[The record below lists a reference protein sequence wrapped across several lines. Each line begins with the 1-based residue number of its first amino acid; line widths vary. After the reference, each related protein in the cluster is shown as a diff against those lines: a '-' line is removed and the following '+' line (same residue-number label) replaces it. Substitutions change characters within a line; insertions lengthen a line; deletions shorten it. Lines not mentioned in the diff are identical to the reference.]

1 MKKTSLLQPS
11 QSRSLLILAYWPA
24 AATVLLL
31 AFAAYLYMPHRVG
44 LGGMKI
50 LWPLNSVLAAVGCF
64 CLTRRWISSF
74 DSSLLA
80 AIIYGFGPFGL
91 SFVSY
96 HPLAG
101 LSYVAVPWLL
111 CPAVYYQSGQ
121 TSGMIKT
128 LITALLSLL
137 PFAAIAGL
145 FWLAA
150 HHWAGPLFLMPKNKL
165 LEPADLWGILTPVLF
180 ASNHFAIGFYHM
192 PLICILMGLFVFVL
206 SGKETLLVPV
216 MGAIVLSLM
225 SPICEVT
232 PIVWLSFAA
241 LFLSICAGLGL
252 QSLAWAGKADRFWI
266 LACVI
271 ASLLLAGG
279 NYLMTGRHPGQA
291 DYSQAAMLFLASA
304 AAVGLIFLLTQLNL
318 KLTLFRWAVLFGVCV
333 YDLWMTAPRLV
344 DSLF

>member
-1 MKKTSLLQPS
+1 MKNTSPS
-11 QSRSLLILAYWPA
+11 LPGLTKSAMIRALRPVA
-24 AATVLLL
+24 AVILLL
-31 AFAAYLYMPHRVG
+31 AFAAWLYRPHWFG

-64 CLTRRWISSF
+64 VLTRRWISSF
-74 DSSLLA
+74 DASLLA
-80 AIIYGFGPFGL
+80 AVIYGFGPFGL

-121 TSGMIKT
+121 ASGISKT
-128 LITALLSLL
+128 LITSLLSLL

-165 LEPADLWGILTPVLF
+165 LEPADLWGMITPMIF
-180 ASNHFAIGFYHM
+180 TSNHFAIGFYHM
-192 PLICILMGLFVFVL
+192 PLICILMGLCAFAL

-216 MGAIVLSLM
+216 LGAIVLSLL

-241 LFLSICAGLGL
+241 LFLSVCAGLGL
-252 QSLAWAGKADRFWI
+252 QALAWAGKADRFWI

-271 ASLLLAGG
+271 AALLLAGC
-279 NYLMTGRHPGQA
+279 NYLMAGRHPGQA
-291 DYSQAAMLFLASA
+291 DYHQAAVLFLATA
-304 AAVGLIFLLTQLNL
+304 AAIGLVFLLTQLNL
-318 KLTLFRWAVLFGVCV
+318 KLTLFRWLVLFGVCV
-333 YDLWMTAPRLV
+333 YDLWVTAPRLV

>member
-1 MKKTSLLQPS
+1 MKKTSLSQPN
-11 QSRSLLILAYWPA
+11 QSRSLVVLAYWPA

-31 AFAAYLYMPHRVG
+31 AFAVYLYMPHRTG

-64 CLTRRWISSF
+64 CLTRRWVSSF

-80 AIIYGFGPFGL
+80 AVIYGFGPFGL

-101 LSYVAVPWLL
+101 LSYAVVPWLL

-121 TSGMIKT
+121 MSGMRKT
-128 LITALLSLL
+128 LITSLLSLL

-150 HHWAGPLFLMPKNKL
+150 HHWAGPLFLMPKNKM
-165 LEPADLWGILTPVLF
+165 LEPADLWGMITPLIF
-180 ASNHFAIGFYHM
+180 TSNHFAIGFYHM
-192 PLICILMGLFVFVL
+192 PLICILMGLFIFVL

-225 SPICEVT
+225 PPICNVT

-241 LFLSICAGLGL
+241 LFLSICSALGL

-271 ASLLLAGG
+271 SAMLLAGC
-279 NYLMTGRHPGQA
+279 NYLMGLSHPQQTDYHQA
-291 DYSQAAMLFLASA
+291 TFLFLASA
-304 AAVGLIFLLTQLNL
+304 GAMGFIFLLTQMNL
-318 KLTLFRWAVLFGVCV
+318 RLTLFRWIVLFGLCA
-333 YDLWMTAPRLV
+333 YDLWITAPMLV

>member
-1 MKKTSLLQPS
+1 MKNNSIAQTGLNKNNMIRLLLPV
-11 QSRSLLILAYWPA
+11 A
-24 AATVLLL
+24 AVILLL
-31 AFAAYLYMPHRVG
+31 AFAGYLYRPHWFG
-44 LGGMKI
+44 LGGIKL

-64 CLTRRWISSF
+64 VLTRRWISSF
-74 DSSLLA
+74 VASLLA
-80 AIIYGFGPFGL
+80 GVIYGFGPFGL

-121 TSGMIKT
+121 TSRMLKT
-128 LITALLSLL
+128 LITSLLSLL

-150 HHWAGPLFLMPKNKL
+150 HYWAGPLFLMPKNKL
-165 LEPADLWGILTPVLF
+165 LEPADLWAMITPMIF
-180 ASNHFAIGFYHM
+180 MSNHFAIGFYHM
-192 PLICILMGLFVFVL
+192 PLICILMGLFVFAL

-252 QSLAWAGKADRFWI
+252 QSLAWAGKADRLWI

-271 ASLLLAGG
+271 TALLLAGC
-279 NYLMTGRHPGQA
+279 NYLMAGRHPGGA
-291 DYSQAAMLFLASA
+291 DYRQAAILFLATA
-304 AAVGLIFLLTQLNL
+304 AATGLVFLLTQWNI
-318 KLTLFRWAVLFGVCV
+318 KQTFFRWVVLFGMCA
-333 YDLWMTAPRLV
+333 YDLWVTAPRLV

>member
-1 MKKTSLLQPS
+1 MKNASLPQPGPT
-11 QSRSLLILAYWPA
+11 QSAITRVLGPVA
-24 AATVLLL
+24 AVILLL
-31 AFAAYLYMPHRVG
+31 AFAAWLYKPHWFG
-44 LGGMKI
+44 LGGIKL
-50 LWPLNSVLAAVGCF
+50 LWPLNSVAAAVGCF
-64 CLTRRWISSF
+64 VLTRRWISSF
-74 DSSLLA
+74 DASLLA
-80 AIIYGFGPFGL
+80 GILYGFGPFGL

-121 TSGMIKT
+121 SSGMAKT

-150 HHWAGPLFLMPKNKL
+150 HYWAGPLFLMPKNKL
-165 LEPADLWGILTPVLF
+165 LEPADLWGMITPMIF
-180 ASNHFAIGFYHM
+180 MSNHFAIGFYHT
-192 PLICILMGLFVFVL
+192 PLICMLMGLFVFAL

-241 LFLSICAGLGL
+241 LFLSICSALGL

-271 ASLLLAGG
+271 ASLLLAGF
-279 NYLMTGRHPGQA
+279 NYLMAGRHPGQA
-291 DYSQAAMLFLASA
+291 DYPQAAVLFLATA
-304 AAVGLIFLLTQLNL
+304 AATGLVFLLTQWNI
-318 KLTLFRWAVLFGVCV
+318 KQTLFRWVILFGVCV
-333 YDLWMTAPRLV
+333 YDLWITAPRLV